1 MNDRGREE
9 SFVDFLSKKIH
20 QELESS
26 PTGYSTKNVL
36 FKLIMPE
43 ECETN
48 FLAISGLW
56 RIEVLSESPEEH
68 QRALCWTNS
77 SPTQAAHCKNLPL
90 PAQKGHSCLKP
101 SLSKQERET
110 ATLSPTEGACFH
122 PAVSLMHISALL
134 TNSRNILFPRTWSY
148 FNI

>member
-48 FLAISGLW
+48 FLAISGL
-56 RIEVLSESPEEH
+56 
-68 QRALCWTNS
+68 
-77 SPTQAAHCKNLPL
+77 
-90 PAQKGHSCLKP
+90 
-101 SLSKQERET
+101 
-110 ATLSPTEGACFH
+110 
-122 PAVSLMHISALL
+122 
-134 TNSRNILFPRTWSY
+134 
-148 FNI
+148 